1 MNDNTFTLNNREC
14 RVGPNS
20 EVLTKVTFGPEEWG
34 AEAWVPY
41 NIKGQ
46 EAKLN
51 FMGDFPKIPF
61 DTILL
66 VREFFAAAYEA
77 HKTEAFVYFSL
88 DFEAGTYDI
97 IVPPRQQA
105 TAGHVSFSAHLPW
118 FCTEC
123 HVGSESLDQPEECP
137 VCGGTHFKKTRVVG
151 TAHSHGSM
159 AAFHSGTDDA
169 NELDTTGFHIT
180 FGRVDRPLL
189 EIAHSYVVAQRLL
202 LNDKGQG
209 VRFKENLDVGELID
223 VPFVS
228 ERLRI
233 HRWVSL
239 IVSEVGLQKM
249 DDEHK
254 LLVHST
260 PAGRT
265 ILSMS
270 GDSAHYTRVKASMDL
285 TGGVQE
291 VLEMQVGNYK
301 KVLAFEAEKKRK
313 ELVKN
318 KSKFGSVQWN
328 PPKQPLASAK
338 TASSPSVTLKS
349 SSPTG
354 NKASGPGLTSDPLL
368 ENVASWARPYLA
380 LHGVVKDVKIAATVR
395 KDMLAMR
402 CSYSGDLFPSTEDT
416 HDLAMELGSM
426 IEKLDEAGRAGYLQ
440 RVFSELISWSTE
452 ALEAIDPEDADLMNW
467 LNNMADEAP
476 DWSYD
481 CIDYPAADMIEVV
494 YDGLAGREGGLSEDQ
509 PQDLGWFDVIEP
521 LHVIMDLLMMY
532 NRCFPSVWAKDFVR
546 DLKSASLALSKA
558 AQRQGAKTEDN
569 VS

>member
-1 MNDNTFTLNNREC
+1 MTDNTFTLNNREC

-51 FMGDFPKIPF
+51 FMGNFPKIPF
-61 DTILL
+61 NQILF

-77 HKTEAFVYFSL
+77 HKTEAFVYFSM
-88 DFEAGTYDI
+88 DYETGTYDI

-118 FCTEC
+118 FCTSC
-123 HVGSESLDQPEECP
+123 MVGSESVDEPEVCP

-228 ERLRI
+228 ERPRI

-239 IVSEVGLQKM
+239 IVSEVGIQKM
-249 DDEHK
+249 SDEDK

-260 PAGRT
+260 PVGMT

-270 GDSAHYTRVKASMDL
+270 GDSEHYSRIKASMDL

-313 ELVKN
+313 QLAEN

-328 PPKQPLASAK
+328 PPKQPSASAK
-338 TASSPSVTLKS
+338 GASSPSAPSKS
-349 SSPTG
+349 FSPTPI
-354 NKASGPGLTSDPLL
+354 KATGPGLTSDPLL
-368 ENVASWARPYLA
+368 DHAAGWARPYLS
-380 LHGVVKDVKIAATVR
+380 LHGVTKDVKVAGTVR
-395 KDMLAMR
+395 KDMLSIR
-402 CSYSGDLFPSTEDT
+402 CSYSGDLFPSTGDS

-426 IEKLDEAGRAGYLQ
+426 VEKLDEAGRAGYLQ
-440 RVFSELISWSTE
+440 RMFSELISWSTE
-452 ALEAIDPEDADLMNW
+452 ALETIDPEDKDLTNW
-467 LNNMADEAP
+467 LANMADEAP

-481 CIDYPAADMIEVV
+481 CVDYPAADMIEVV
-494 YDGLAGREGGLSEDQ
+494 HEGLSGRDGGLSEDQ
-509 PQDLGWFDVIEP
+509 PEDLGWFDVLEP

-532 NRCFPSVWAKDFVR
+532 NRCFPAVWAKDFVR
-546 DLKSASLALSKA
+546 DLKSASLALTKA
-558 AQRQGAKTEDN
+558 AAREGAKNSNN